1 MLTVLGELSLVAL
14 VAVLAGLMLVD
25 GTPLIGLLVPGDLVV
40 ISASTLA
47 GWPGVLVAALVG
59 AAALVCG
66 HAAAYLVG
74 RHYGAHLWSSRLGR
88 KIGFARWC
96 RAERTLREGGDRTL
110 LATPFI
116 PVVNTV
122 LPLLAG
128 ALGVRPSRYLVLI
141 AVADA
146 AWVGLWIAVGAASQ
160 QLAVLLGATDVAL
173 LVSVAVSV
181 LILLVTTLT
190 MRRAHRRAHR
200 DAPVPAAT
208 GAGSSDASD
217 LPACVSGAVRDAA
230 SVVTAEHAVRPC
242 GTDGRCAV
250 TTGEPAPGVR
260 VVTVTG
266 EATIGHSP
274 VLDAALREQVAAL
287 REGPG
292 AGGHLVVDLTDV
304 AFLNYHAV
312 VALVWAHRAAARAG
326 VAFHLVGADTPAVN
340 RPLRIAGVLRHLDPH
355 RRRSVAEVLA
365 DLGSGTHPAA
375 FHGEQDR

>member
-1 MLTVLGELSLVAL
+1 MV
-14 VAVLAGLMLVD
+14 VD

-88 KIGFARWC
+88 KIGFARWS

-110 LATPFI
+110 IATPFI

-146 AWVGLWIAVGAASQ
+146 AWVGVWVAVGVASQ
-160 QLAVLLGATDVAL
+160 QLAALLGVADVAL
-173 LVSVAVSV
+173 FVSVAVSV

-190 MRRAHRRAHR
+190 MRHAHRRAHR
-200 DAPVPAAT
+200 EAPVPAAV
-208 GAGSSDASD
+208 GAGGPSDAPD

-242 GTDGRCAV
+242 GADGRCTV
-250 TTGEPAPGVR
+250 STGEPAPGVR
-260 VVTVTG
+260 VVTVAG

-274 VLDAALREQVAAL
+274 VLDATLREQVAAL
-287 REGPG
+287 REQVG
-292 AGGHLVVDLTDV
+292 AGHLVVDLGDV
-304 AFLNYHAV
+304 RFLNYHAV

-355 RRRSVAEVLA
+355 RRGSVAEVLA
-365 DLGSGTHPAA
+365 DLGSGPHPVASPVEP
-375 FHGEQDR
+375 GR

>member
-1 MLTVLGELSLVAL
+1 MLTVLAELSLVAL
-14 VAVLAGLMLVD
+14 VAVLAGLMVVD
-25 GTPLIGLLVPGDLVV
+25 GTPLVGLLVPGDLVV

-47 GWPGVLVAALVG
+47 GWPGVLVAGLVG

-66 HAAAYLVG
+66 HVAAFLVG

-88 KIGFARWC
+88 KIGVARWS

-110 LATPFI
+110 IATPFI

-146 AWVGLWIAVGAASQ
+146 AWVGVWVAVGAASQ
-160 QLAVLLGATDVAL
+160 QLAALLGAADVAL
-173 LVSVAVSV
+173 FVSVAVSV

-190 MRRAHRRAHR
+190 MRHAHRRAHR
-200 DAPVPAAT
+200 EVPVPAAV
-208 GAGSSDASD
+208 GAGSSDAPD

-242 GTDGRCAV
+242 GADGRCAV

-260 VVTVTG
+260 VVTVAG

-274 VLDAALREQVAAL
+274 VLDATLREQVAAL
-287 REGPG
+287 REQG
-292 AGGHLVVDLTDV
+292 AAGHLVVDLSDV
-304 AFLNYHAV
+304 RFLNYHAV
-312 VALVWAHRAAARAG
+312 VALVWAHRAASRAG

-365 DLGSGTHPAA
+365 DLGSGPHPVA
-375 FHGEQDR
+375 FPVEPGR

>member
-1 MLTVLGELSLVAL
+1 
-14 VAVLAGLMLVD
+14 
-25 GTPLIGLLVPGDLVV
+25 
-40 ISASTLA
+40 
-47 GWPGVLVAALVG
+47 
-59 AAALVCG
+59 
-66 HAAAYLVG
+66 
-74 RHYGAHLWSSRLGR
+74 
-88 KIGFARWC
+88 
-96 RAERTLREGGDRTL
+96 
-110 LATPFI
+110 
-116 PVVNTV
+116 
-122 LPLLAG
+122 
-128 ALGVRPSRYLVLI
+128 
-141 AVADA
+141 
-146 AWVGLWIAVGAASQ
+146 
-160 QLAVLLGATDVAL
+160 
-173 LVSVAVSV
+173 
-181 LILLVTTLT
+181 
-190 MRRAHRRAHR
+190 
-200 DAPVPAAT
+200 
-208 GAGSSDASD
+208 
-217 LPACVSGAVRDAA
+217 VRDAA

-242 GTDGRCAV
+242 GADGRCAV